1 MIEATEAFELFSV
14 AESGGVE
21 GVAKD
26 AEGLVVGLERDG
38 EGVAAFSA
46 MGEGETGG
54 IGEAGQAGASE
65 GGCHSIVSRTSSVV
79 TPSKFVLAFL
89 ARTP

>member
-1 MIEATEAFELFSV
+1 M
-14 AESGGVE
+14 AESGSVE

-26 AEGLVVGLERDG
+26 AEGLVVGLEQDG

-54 IGEAGQAGASE
+54 IIGEAGQAGASE